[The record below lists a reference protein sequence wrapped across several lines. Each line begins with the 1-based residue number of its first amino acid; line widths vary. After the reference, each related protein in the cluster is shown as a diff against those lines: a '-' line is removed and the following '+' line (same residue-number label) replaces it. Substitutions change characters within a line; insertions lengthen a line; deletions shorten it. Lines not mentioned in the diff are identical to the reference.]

1 MRQLT
6 GLPLAGGQLAYPLT
20 WKEVTATGWAIAG
33 LLSLSLLTGCAPAEP
48 TYTETDDA
56 SVHAGIQAHLAAREY
71 RASQNGEGLQ
81 APNRAHNLRTYF
93 EPDGIRV
100 HDRTAAGSPELLE
113 LKLSGV
119 GRGDALAAVPAGTVH
134 AEDTR
139 VEIRRP
145 GLVEWYVNG
154 PDGLEQGFTLAER
167 PGGEGKLVLEVRLD
181 GAQAKPRG
189 EELVFE
195 TRDRAQARATAK
207 LAAWDARGEP
217 LAAELDAR
225 GRRGASR
232 SRSRTRTRSIRS
244 PSTRC

>member
-6 GLPLAGGQLAYPLT
+6 GLPLAGGQRAYPLT
-20 WKEVTATGWAIAG
+20 WKGVTATGWAIAG

-100 HDRTAAGSPELLE
+100 VDRTAAGSPELLE

-134 AEDTR
+134 GEDPR

-145 GLVEWYVNG
+145 GLVEWFLNG
-154 PDGLEQGFTLAER
+154 PDGLEQGFTMAER
-167 PGGEGKLVLEVRLD
+167 PGGEGELVLEVRLD

-195 TRDRAQARATAK
+195 TGPGASSATGSSPRGT
-207 LAAWDARGEP
+207 RGESRSP
-217 LAAELDAR
+217 R
-225 GRRGASR
+225 SSRSRRRGASR
-232 SRSRTRTRSIRS
+232 SRSRMWTRSIRS